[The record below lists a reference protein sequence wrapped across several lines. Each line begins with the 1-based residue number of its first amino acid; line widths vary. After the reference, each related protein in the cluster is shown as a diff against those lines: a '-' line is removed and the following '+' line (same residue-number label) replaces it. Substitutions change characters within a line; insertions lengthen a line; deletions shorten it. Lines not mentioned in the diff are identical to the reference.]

1 MNALYYATRFVAS
14 GGKLPERDIAH
25 EADMRQRYREQ
36 PTDATVNGD
45 EVLESEHVVG
55 YVPTPVDDY
64 EF

>member
-14 GGKLPERDIAH
+14 GGKLPERAK
-25 EADMRQRYREQ
+25 EQ